1 MIWFTGGDTPLF
13 GQMGMCHSTG
23 CGLQGLLTI
32 SLFKP
37 GQTYCVKKIMYFRR
51 QLSRS
56 SAQQGE
62 AEGWTIRSTTDIF
75 RKSPHFDSEIHNT
88 LARLQKSCCCC
99 FFCFLFF
106 KIGFSRWE
114 ALAWD
119 SRAKWTRIFL
129 FSPHSLVL
137 RFHSFPGLSF
147 GLLDRSWPLHEYGL
161 FCSLRNTPK

>member
-62 AEGWTIRSTTDIF
+62 ASGRLDHTLNHW
-75 RKSPHFDSEIHNT
+75 HFQKIPTFWFGDSQYT
-88 LARLQKSCCCC
+88 RLQKSCCCC
-99 FFCFLFF
+99 FFCFFF
-106 KIGFSRWE
+106 FSKSVFQGERRWRE
-114 ALAWD
+114 ILA
-119 SRAKWTRIFL
+119 RNERVF
-129 FSPHSLVL
+129 FRSLLTVSFCAFTHFPAFRLACSIVL
-137 RFHSFPGLSF
+137 DLCTNTGSFAV
-147 GLLDRSWPLHEYGL
+147 
-161 FCSLRNTPK
+161 

>member
-75 RKSPHFDSEIHNT
+75 RKSQYFDSEVQNT
-88 LARLQKSCCCC
+88 LDCKKVVFFFFFFSKSV
-99 FFCFLFF
+99 FQGERRRRE
-106 KIGFSRWE
+106 IRFSRE
-114 ALAWD
+114 KNSYISRLDPLTVSFSAFTLAPVFRLASSSVLD
-119 SRAKWTRIFL
+119 LWTNTG
-129 FSPHSLVL
+129 
-137 RFHSFPGLSF
+137 SF
-147 GLLDRSWPLHEYGL
+147 
-161 FCSLRNTPK
+161 TV

>member
-75 RKSPHFDSEIHNT
+75 RKSPHFDLEIHNT
-88 LARLQKSCCCC
+88 LDCKKVVVVVFFVFFFSKSVFQGERRWREILARNERV
-99 FFCFLFF
+99 FFRSLLTVSFCAFTHFPAF
-106 KIGFSRWE
+106 R
-114 ALAWD
+114 LAC
-119 SRAKWTRIFL
+119 SI
-129 FSPHSLVL
+129 VL
-137 RFHSFPGLSF
+137 DLCTNTGSFAV
-147 GLLDRSWPLHEYGL
+147 
-161 FCSLRNTPK
+161 